1 MRLLSTLSIL
11 VVLLVVGGCG
21 SGSAKTV
28 TVTDVST
35 SATSAPPSPGDQ
47 LLRAYLVA
55 MKKAERQWNH
65 AQHVWTKDDPKHY
78 YANTAPWPKI
88 GHKLVKVRQMFDES
102 AVYVTSVTPPP
113 GLVKAHRSW
122 LSSIKLTS
130 AEVDNYVTGFEDKNS
145 TAVYRLDNSPA
156 REHEI
161 GTDRTGWRL
170 AVIARANELGVKVP
184 KALRTVGTGY

>member
-1 MRLLSTLSIL
+1 MRLLSTLPFL
-11 VVLLVVGGCG
+11 VVVLVVAGCG
-21 SGSAKTV
+21 NGSAKTI
-28 TVTDVST
+28 TVT
-35 SATSAPPSPGDQ
+35 SAPTRPATAPPSPADQ
-47 LLRAYLVA
+47 LRAYLVA
-55 MKKAERQWNH
+55 MKKAEAQWNH

-88 GHKLVKVRQMFDES
+88 GHKLVKVRKMFDDS
-102 AVYVTSVTPPP
+102 AIYVTSVTPPP
-113 GLVKAHRSW
+113 GLLKAHRSW

-145 TAVYRLDNSPA
+145 TVVYRLDNSPA